1 MKISV
6 VGAGTAGC
14 FTALHFAWY
23 LRNYPEHEVELI
35 YNPKVPPEVVGQA
48 SLLDPPRMLWSATS
62 FNWYNNPI
70 HATFKSGI
78 LYEGWGKKNDKI
90 FHEFPLELWQC
101 IIVRGKCKQVYY
113 NQVISM

>member
-35 YNPKVPPEVVGQA
+35 YNPEIPPEVVGQA

-62 FNWYNNPI
+62 FNCFNI
-70 HATFKSGI
+70 
-78 LYEGWGKKNDKI
+78 
-90 FHEFPLELWQC
+90 
-101 IIVRGKCKQVYY
+101 
-113 NQVISM
+113 